1 MVESI
6 IRGKPEDEKLPAV
19 VYLDDIAVFG
29 DTVEEVLKATAE
41 VMRRLAKAGFMINL
55 KKSHLVEKK
64 GKVLGHNWESG
75 GYWTPVTSKLEAL
88 VEMSDEQLG
97 SMNRASLY
105 GLLNFYRDYIPHFA
119 KLTKPIRQL

>member
-6 IRGKPEDEKLPAV
+6 IRGKPEEEKLPAV

-41 VMRRLAKAGFMINL
+41 VMKRLAEAGFMINL
-55 KKSHLVEKK
+55 KKSHLVKEK

-75 GYWTPVTSKLEAL
+75 GYWMPVIFKLEAL
-88 VEMSDEQLG
+88 VEMSNEQLG
-97 SMNRASLY
+97 SMNWASLY
-105 GLLNFYRDYIPHFA
+105 GLLNFYRDYVP
-119 KLTKPIRQL
+119 